1 MRLYVRF
8 AVVLTG
14 LLLAAL
20 GVALSG
26 AAQSRPFA
34 PRYDAR

>member
-1 MRLYVRF
+1 MRLYLRF

-14 LLLAAL
+14 LLLAAF

-26 AAQSRPFA
+26 AAQSQPSA
-34 PRYDAR
+34 PTYDAR